1 MENNNKTQ
9 AELYRE
15 ERKERLAKAAAK
27 KAKKSPAVEKTKKTL
42 TKVIAIVL
50 AVVIGLGAI
59 FATLNFFGIPQKAL
73 KVTVDNTD
81 YKFSLAEYNFYY
93 YSLVMNYTS
102 TAYQYDSHY
111 GEGSGITYLGYD
123 YKKAPD
129 KQEYTDE
136 LSSMAGYTLEDLGN
150 PEDPTWADVF
160 RVSAVN
166 QIIQVKFASSK
177 AKEMGLKLTEEEEK
191 DIDEQIDSLRTTA
204 KNNDFSLDRYLRSQ
218 YGNGITEK
226 LLKQM
231 YVEQTL
237 ATNYFTTIQEDTLE
251 AITDEQVNTRYN
263 ENKDDYD
270 IASARIYAFEFE
282 ADVAD
287 DATEEEKKAAEE
299 KAKKEAKSK
308 ADAFIAEVTDETSF
322 LKQAELTLKLE
333 GKDKDDDSDSED
345 KTDLSTKA
353 DKNTKAEDMTFADFD
368 SVCGDISNWIFDD
381 TRKAG
386 DKEVVY
392 CDDGAYYAVLML
404 EPAHKDTT
412 IVSNDVRHILIKFPE
427 KNTDGTATTTKDED
441 GNTKTNITKETK
453 AETKAEAQKI
463 LDEYLKNP
471 TEENFIALTK
481 KHTDDVDSEG
491 NPNNGGLYEDVADNG
506 QYVAAF
512 TKWAVDAKRKPGD
525 TGIVETEYG
534 YHIMYYVSAGNQTW
548 FETVKNEIYN
558 ENYTAATDAL
568 LEEYYKAVNNDSFII
583 NWATKDQNEL
593 ISTMIAYNFS

>member
-1 MENNNKTQ
+1 MENSNKTQ

-27 KAKKSPAVEKTKKTL
+27 KAKKSPAVEKTKKIL

-102 TAYQYDSHY
+102 TAYQYDSYY

-123 YKKAPD
+123 YRKAPD

-150 PEDPTWADVF
+150 PEDATWADVF
-160 RVSAVN
+160 RVAAVN

-177 AKEMGLKLTEEEEK
+177 AKEMGLKLTEAEEK

-263 ENKDDYD
+263 ENKDDFD
-270 IASARIYAFEFE
+270 IASARVYAFEIK

-299 KAKKEAKSK
+299 KAEKEAKSK
-308 ADAFIAEVTDETSF
+308 ADAFIAEVTDEKSF
-322 LKQAELTLKLE
+322 LAQAELVLKLE
-333 GKDKDDDSDSED
+333 GKDEDKDSDSED
-345 KTDLSTKA
+345 KTDLSTQA
-353 DKNTKAEDMTFADFD
+353 DKNTKAEDMTFEEYGG
-368 SVCGDISNWIFDD
+368 VCGDIAEWIFDD
-381 TRKAG
+381 ARKAG
-386 DKEVVY
+386 DKDVIY
-392 CDDGAYYAVLML
+392 CDGGVYYAVLML

-412 IVSNDVRHILIKFPE
+412 IVSNDVRHILIQFPE
-427 KNTDGTATTTKDED
+427 KNTDGSDTTTKDED
-441 GNTKTNITKETK
+441 GNTKTNITEETK

-491 NPNNGGLYEDVADNG
+491 NPNNDGLYEDVADNG
-506 QYVAAF
+506 QYVEAF

-568 LEEYYKAVNNDSFII
+568 LEEYYKSVNNDSFII

-593 ISTMIAYNFS
+593 ISTMIAYNFA